1 MYVQVY
7 PEPAWCLST
16 MFLKQD
22 LKYIYIYI
30 YISIFSVNRSEEGDV
45 RITENVKLFC

>member
-30 YISIFSVNRSEEGDV
+30 LVFSVLTEVKKEMSESQ
-45 RITENVKLFC
+45 KM